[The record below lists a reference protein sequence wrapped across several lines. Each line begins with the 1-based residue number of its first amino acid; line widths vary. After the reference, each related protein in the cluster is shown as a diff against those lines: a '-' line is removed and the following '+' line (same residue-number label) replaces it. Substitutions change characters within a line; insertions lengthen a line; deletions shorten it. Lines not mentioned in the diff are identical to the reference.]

1 MIRTFLAA
9 VALAATTAAF
19 MLAATSAASAHNF
32 WLQPENHT
40 PDAGEDVLIAFK
52 IGDAGAGADDWG
64 LYWERIA
71 AFRLYGP
78 DGASDQQSAVRT
90 TQAGEVGS
98 AAVRVARP
106 GTYVLAFE
114 SNPSFSDLE
123 AERFNRYVANEGL
136 SAIAAHREASGT
148 AEANGTELYAR
159 RAKTLLQ
166 VGDANTSN
174 VTRPIGQTLE
184 IVPLQNPFALG
195 EGDALDLQV
204 FWRGSPLDGAS
215 VAIVPLDGSNEVE
228 TAKTSADGVVRVDAP
243 GETAMLYTV
252 TWGVPALNDGRA
264 DYLTIF
270 ASLTVANSQS
280 VEDTPAAEDTK
291 AP

>member
-1 MIRTFLAA
+1 MIRPLIA
-9 VALAATTAAF
+9 ALALVASTGT
-19 MLAATSAASAHNF
+19 SAHNF

-40 PDAGEDVLIAFK
+40 PDAGEDVLIEFK
-52 IGDAGAGADDWG
+52 IGDAGAAANDWG

-71 AFRLYGP
+71 AFRLHGP

-90 TQAGEVGS
+90 TQAGVTGS
-98 AAVRVARP
+98 AQLSVARP
-106 GTYVLAFE
+106 GSYVLAFE
-114 SNPSFSDLE
+114 SNPSRSDLE
-123 AERFNRYVANEGL
+123 AERFNRYIENEGL
-136 SAIAAHREASGT
+136 TAIAAHRAATGSGD
-148 AEANGTELYAR
+148 ANGTELYAR

-166 VGDANTSN
+166 VGDVITAN

-204 FWRGSPLDGAS
+204 FWRGSPLDGATLS
-215 VAIVPLDGSNEVE
+215 IAPLDGTGGVE
-228 TAKTSADGVVRVDAP
+228 TAMTSADGVVRVGAP
-243 GETAMLYTV
+243 GKTAMLYTV
-252 TWGVPALNDGRA
+252 TWGVLAPNESRA

-270 ASLTVANSQS
+270 ASLTVANPRS
-280 VEDTPAAEDTK
+280 AEGTE